1 MLIFPRVR
9 TNLQLMKDAPPNTI
23 SGYNKSGYMT
33 KELFVT
39 WLHHFIKY
47 SSPSPSNR
55 VLLVLDGHST
65 HVKNIEAIDLA
76 TLNNVDII
84 CLPPHT
90 SHRMQP
96 LDVSFMGPLKT
107 HCNHEID
114 AIVRNREF
122 VRLYELAGIFA
133 RAYTKAA
140 TPSIAVSGFRK
151 TGIYPVNRSVFTDDD
166 YAPSLL
172 RSSQEIYLEDSRNTE
187 QGYN

>member
-1 MLIFPRVR
+1 
-9 TNLQLMKDAPPNTI
+9 MKDAPPNTI

-47 SSPSPSNR
+47 ASPSLSNI

-76 TLNNVDII
+76 TQNNVDII

-96 LDVSFMGPLKT
+96 LDVSFMGPFKT
-107 HCNHEID
+107 YCNHEID

-140 TPSIAVSGFRK
+140 TTIAVSGFRK
-151 TGIYPVNRSVFTDDD
+151 TGIYRSVFTDDD

-172 RSSQEIYLEDSRNTE
+172 RSSQEVYLEDSRITE